1 MMDKFELKDKLIEI
15 ADTLDKLTGELMSKS
30 TTEEVGEIRSEVFSQ
45 LMKTHNMLK
54 SKIYNIY

>member
-30 TTEEVGEIRSEVFSQ
+30 TTEEVGEIGSEVFSQ
-45 LMKTHNMLK
+45 LMKTHDMLK

>member
-30 TTEEVGEIRSEVFSQ
+30 TTEEVGEIRSEVFSR
-45 LMKTHNMLK
+45 LMKTHDMLK